1 MAMVVGFLPTFLL
14 SGFTFVISNMP
25 TWLQV
30 ITYGIAP
37 RYYVTIVKEIFL
49 KGVGFSLLWRE
60 ALVLAVMAMAGLWVA
75 NRIFKK
81 ELR

>member
-1 MAMVVGFLPTFLL
+1 MAMVIGFLPSFLL
-14 SGFTFVISNMP
+14 SGFTFVIANMP
-25 TWLQV
+25 IWLQI

-49 KGVGFSLLWRE
+49 KGVGFSFLWRE
-60 ALVLAVMAMAGLWVA
+60 TLVLIMMGTVGLWVA
-75 NRIFKK
+75 TKTFKK

>member
-1 MAMVVGFLPTFLL
+1 MVIGFLPTFLL
-14 SGFTFVISNMP
+14 SGFTFVIANMP
-25 TWLQV
+25 IWLQI

-49 KGVGFSLLWRE
+49 KGVGFSFLWRE
-60 ALVLAVMAMAGLWVA
+60 TLVLIAMGIAGLWVA
-75 NRIFKK
+75 TKTFKK